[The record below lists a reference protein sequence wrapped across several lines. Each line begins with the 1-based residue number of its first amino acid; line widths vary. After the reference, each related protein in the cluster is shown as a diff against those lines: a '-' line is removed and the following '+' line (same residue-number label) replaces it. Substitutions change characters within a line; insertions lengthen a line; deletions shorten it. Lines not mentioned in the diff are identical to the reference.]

1 MHWNLWAQGPVE
13 SSDPTWDHS
22 DDEVFSDQSG
32 WSVWKIVDIIMVG
45 SEGLFQKS
53 YYFGFL
59 RAKEF

>member
-1 MHWNLWAQGPVE
+1 ME

-32 WSVWKIVDIIMVG
+32 WSVIKIVDIIMVG